1 MKGQAGQVSQLRTKW
16 LPNVVCYLPLG
27 SGGYLGAKGNQ
38 FLVLINIL
46 IFCLYDYSLAD
57 LVRKK
62 IKGYFAWTFLQ
73 IDVNPE
79 HAEANNRSRQT
90 SFIL

>member
-1 MKGQAGQVSQLRTKW
+1 MSSVTSHLDLVAIL
-16 LPNVVCYLPLG
+16 
-27 SGGYLGAKGNQ
+27 AKKNH
-38 FLVLINIL
+38 FIVLFDIL

-57 LVRKK
+57 LVHK
-62 IKGYFAWTFLQ
+62 IKGYSAWTFLQ

-79 HAEANNRSRQT
+79 HAEANNRLRQT